1 MELFFHKYAIL
12 FIEKIMLLMIHT
24 IEDSGSSDA

>member
-12 FIEKIMLLMIHT
+12 FNEQIMLLMFRA